1 MTTFLRNSLLAS
13 LSCLLSYPLLAAETT
28 SFRRDILPILA
39 NSCVKCHSGDEPKG
53 GLNLTT
59 RKGLLVG
66 GDSGPAVVLGKSD
79 QSLLIKLVQGKDPD
93 RVMPGQGPRL
103 TDQQV
108 KHLQRWIDQQ
118 LTWEPGVTI
127 VGLRQAPLAPRRP
140 TIPPQRAGKSG
151 HPIDR
156 ILQPYYEAH
165 GQRQFTIVS
174 DRVFARRVYLDL
186 LGLIPTPK
194 EIQSFLGDQQPN
206 KRRRLVEKLLAQK
219 KPYAEHWLTFWNDI
233 LRNAYQGTGYID
245 GGRKP
250 ITNWLYQALYN
261 NKPYNQFTREL
272 LSPTPESEGF
282 IRGIIWRG
290 VVNASQVREMQAAQ
304 NVSQVFMGTNLKCA
318 SCHNSFINHWTLED
332 SYGLAAIFAN
342 GPLEM
347 HRCNKTTG
355 KLAKVKF
362 LYPEL
367 GSIDAKAARPARL
380 KQLAELVTSE
390 KNGRFTR
397 TITNRLWAWLL
408 GRGIVEPLDDMDQ
421 LPWNQD
427 LLDFLASDL
436 QEHDYDLKHT
446 LALICTSQAYQLQS
460 VGAPSPNETTFIFR
474 GPLVKRMT
482 AEQFVDAV
490 NKLTHAWPTK
500 PAIKLPLVSNP
511 ELTNSA
517 THAIK
522 AHGNWI
528 WDHAKAAQSDA
539 GGSVF
544 FRKSFPLKTVPARA
558 IISVSCDNEFIL
570 YINGKRTG
578 KGAEWS
584 TPVTIDIAQQLKLGD
599 NLIAIHGINWPDKL
613 TRKGLNIKGANPAG
627 LLATVAL
634 GYPRPDPKVPN
645 GSKPAGTSLR
655 WEEFSTDGSWL
666 CSRTRTPKWFQ
677 VDRPLT
683 KPEWKPA
690 TPLGDQN
697 LAPWQ
702 VANRIATAMRQ
713 EAQTPSATDQVRT
726 ALVNDDVLTR
736 ALGRPNREQVVTR
749 RSSHATTLQAIE
761 LTNGESLD
769 TALKRGVAHWL
780 NQGQDD
786 VGTLVDALYR
796 HSLNRQPTAAE
807 QKIALTLIPPDNRA
821 QGIEDLLW
829 ILTMLPE
836 FQLIY

>member
-1 MTTFLRNSLLAS
+1 MIKFGWAAAVAVLGSLFNSS
-13 LSCLLSYPLLAAETT
+13 LSGAETT

-59 RKGLLVG
+59 RAGLLRG
-66 GDSGPAVVLGKSD
+66 GDSGQAVVSGKSD
-79 QSLLIKLVQGKDPD
+79 QSLLIKLVRGEDPD
-93 RVMPGQGPRL
+93 RVMPAQGPRL
-103 TDQQV
+103 TDQQL

-118 LTWEPGVTI
+118 LAWKPGVTI
-127 VGLRQAPLAPRRP
+127 VGLRQAPLEPRLP
-140 TIPPQRAGKSG
+140 AIPPLVAGKSN

-156 ILQPYYEAH
+156 ILQPYYESH
-165 GQRQFTIVS
+165 GQRQFKIVS

-186 LGLIPTPK
+186 LGLIPTPDQ
-194 EIQSFLGDQQPN
+194 IQSFLADQQPN
-206 KRRRLVEKLLAQK
+206 KRARLVDKLLASK
-219 KPYAEHWLTFWNDI
+219 RPYAEHWLTFWNDI

-250 ITNWLYQALYN
+250 ITNWLYRALYS
-261 NKPYNQFTREL
+261 NKSYDQFVREL

-290 VVNASQVREMQAAQ
+290 VVNASQTREMQAAQ

-342 GPLEM
+342 GPLEI
-347 HRCNKTTG
+347 HRCNKMTG
-355 KLAKVKF
+355 KMAKVKF
-362 LYPEL
+362 LYPQL
-367 GSIDAKAARPARL
+367 GSIDAKAPRAVRL
-380 KQLAELVTSE
+380 KQLANLVTSD

-397 TITNRLWAWLL
+397 TISNRLWAWLL

-436 QEHDYDLKHT
+436 QQHGYDLKHT
-446 LALICTSQAYQLQS
+446 LALICTSQAYQLPS
-460 VGAPSPNETTFIFR
+460 VGAPAPNETTFVFR

-490 NKLTHAWPTK
+490 NTLTHAWPSR
-500 PAIKLPLVSNP
+500 PAIKLPVLSNP

-522 AHGNWI
+522 AQGHWI
-528 WDHAKAAQSDA
+528 WDHAQAAQSDS

-544 FRKSFPLKTVPARA
+544 FRKPFTLKTVPAQA
-558 IISVSCDNEFIL
+558 IIAVACDNEFIL
-570 YINGKRTG
+570 YVNGKRVG
-578 KGAEWS
+578 KGAEWG
-584 TPVTIDIAQQLKLGD
+584 TPLTVDIREQLKVGD
-599 NLIAIHGINWPDKL
+599 NLIAVHGINWPDKL
-613 TRKGLNIKGANPAG
+613 TGKGLNIKGANPAG

-634 GYPRPDPKVPN
+634 GYAKTKPPAADA
-645 GSKPAGTSLR
+645 SKPADTSLT
-655 WEEFSTDGSWL
+655 WQEFSTDASWH
-666 CSRTRTPKWFQ
+666 CSRTRTAKWFIAAT
-677 VDRPLT
+677 RL
-683 KPEWKPA
+683 EGWKPA
-690 TPLGDQN
+690 AVLGNQH

-702 VANRIATAMRQ
+702 LANRIATAMRQ
-713 EAQTPSATDQVRT
+713 EAQSPSATGQVRT

-769 TALKRGVAHWL
+769 TALKRGASHWL
-780 NQGQDD
+780 SQEQGKVERLIEQ
-786 VGTLVDALYR
+786 LYE
-796 HSLNRQPTAAE
+796 HSLSRKPTDQE
-807 QKIALTLIPPDNRA
+807 QKIAAALIQTEDVK